1 MKKSTLH
8 FHHIRILFL
17 ICTMTIALPHIHA
30 QSIGTKL
37 ILNIKRANLQA
48 FTTQIENSTGF
59 SFIYS
64 EEVKLKHLITIK
76 VENKTLPEIL
86 DLVFANESVSYKI
99 AGKHII
105 LQVKKEKA
113 VSRKFTISGYV
124 TDEVSAETLIGANIL
139 ESRHRQG
146 TSTNPYGFYSITLPE
161 GSTEINF
168 SYLGYNSRKHI
179 LYLNKDTLLNIRMK
193 SNNQL
198 QEVVVLSDK
207 VESGIIATQMSASEV
222 PMVQIKN
229 TPSLLGETDVFKT
242 IQMMPG
248 VQTGIEGS
256 SGLYVRG
263 GGPDQNLILLDGVP
277 VYNVEHLFGF
287 FSVFTPESVKKV
299 TLFKGSFPA
308 RFGGRLSSV
317 VDIRSNDGDMKT
329 FHGVVSIGL
338 LSTKVNLEG
347 PIIKDRTSFNISVRR
362 SYLDLLVQPFMPE
375 DEKIS
380 YYFYDINAKV
390 NHKFSDR
397 SRLFVNFYN
406 GKDHYH
412 YNDTD
417 DGDYSNLM
425 YKDKSSL
432 NWGNIIAS
440 GRWNYIFNNKLF
452 SNTTIAYNNYQLD
465 MSTTSWNKGN
475 RNTGIYENI
484 YNADYRSGIRD
495 LSYQIDFD
503 YNPVPTHHIKFG
515 TEYLYHSFH
524 PEVMT
529 SKIFDKEEESIRQ
542 DTIYQSISNSNMYA
556 HEASA
561 YLEDNFDISPKFRMN
576 LGIHLSMFNVQKK
589 SYYSVQPRISARYQ
603 LMEHLAI
610 KAAYTKMGQ
619 YVHLLSSSTISMPT
633 DLWVPVTNKIKPM
646 QAHQYSLGS
655 YYTGIKGW
663 EISVEGY
670 YKDMKNVLEYK
681 DGVSFFG
688 SSSGWEKKVEMG
700 HGRSIGIELMA
711 QKSIGN
717 TTGWISYALNK
728 SDRKFSKGG
737 INDGERFPYRN
748 DRRHCANLTVNH
760 KFNNHIDFGASWS
773 FASGGTTTIPE
784 EVTAVIRPSESNSYG
799 AGQIGTEDYIEHR
812 NNYRLPASHKLNV
825 SLNINKKTKH
835 GIRTWNFSI
844 YNVYNAMNPAF
855 VYRRNS
861 STEYYNTSSGEFYSI
876 SKPVIKKITIL
887 PCIPSIT
894 YTYKF

>member
-37 ILNIKRANLQA
+37 VLNIKRANLQV

-64 EEVKLKHLITIK
+64 EEIKLKHLITIK
-76 VENKTLPEIL
+76 IQNKTLPEVL
-86 DLVFANESVSYKI
+86 DLVFANESISYKI
-99 AGKHII
+99 VGKHII

-139 ESRHRQG
+139 ESRHHQG

-161 GSTEINF
+161 GNTEINF
-168 SYLGYNSRKHI
+168 SYLGYTSKKH
-179 LYLNKDTLLNIRMK
+179 LFNLNKDTLLNIRMK
-193 SNNQL
+193 DNNLL

-229 TPSLLGETDVFKT
+229 TPSLLGETDVLKT

-256 SGLYVRG
+256 SGLYIRG

-277 VYNVEHLFGF
+277 VYNVDHLFGF

-329 FHGVVSIGL
+329 LHGVVSIGL
-338 LSTKVNLEG
+338 LSAKVNLEG

-362 SYLDLLVQPFMPE
+362 SYLDLLVQPFMSE
-375 DEKIS
+375 DEKFS

-406 GKDHYH
+406 GKDRYH
-412 YNDTD
+412 YDYTD
-417 DGDYSNLM
+417 DGDYSDLI
-425 YKDKSSL
+425 YKSKSSL
-432 NWGNIIAS
+432 NWGNVIAS

-465 MSTTSWNKGN
+465 MGTTSWNKGN
-475 RNTGIYENI
+475 RNTGIYENS
-484 YNADYRSGIRD
+484 YKADYRSGIRD

-503 YNPVPTHHIKFG
+503 YNPIPTHHIKFG
-515 TEYLYHSFH
+515 TEYLYHSFR

-529 SKIFDKEEESIRQ
+529 SKVFDKEEESIRQ
-542 DTIYQSISNSNMYA
+542 DTAYQSISNSNIYV
-556 HEASA
+556 HEVSA
-561 YLEDNFDISPKFRMN
+561 YLEDNFDIAPKLRMN

-589 SYYSVQPRISARYQ
+589 KYYSVQPRISARYQ
-603 LMEHLAI
+603 LIKHFAI
-610 KAAYTKMGQ
+610 KAAYTKMSQ
-619 YVHLLSSSTISMPT
+619 YVHLLASSPISMPT

-655 YYTGIKGW
+655 YYTGIRGW

-670 YKDMKNVLEYK
+670 YKDMQNVLEYK

-700 HGRSIGIELMA
+700 HGRSMGIEFMA
-711 QKSIGN
+711 KKSIGS

-748 DRRHCANLTVNH
+748 DRRHCANITVNH
-760 KFNNHIDFGASWS
+760 KFNSHIDFGASWS
-773 FASGGTTTIPE
+773 FATGGTTTIPE
-784 EVTAVIRPSESNSYG
+784 ETTAVIRPVESNSYG
-799 AGQIGTEDYIEHR
+799 AGQVGTENYIEHR
-812 NNYRLPASHKLNV
+812 NNYRLPASHKLNI

-855 VYRRNS
+855 VYRRDS
-861 STEYYNTSSGEFYSI
+861 STGYYNTSTGEFYST